1 MNMNQKRYLRWEQAI
16 IIYIGRELAEGRM
29 EREEA
34 MHYLADPFALYDE
47 ALCSAVGIT
56 MKEWRDLYT
65 VRHGCA
71 GVPGTVVKAMSA
83 QQALDR
89 CEEMGLDMDLTKA
102 KVKAFARRLQ
112 ARGIFTEGDVR
123 EVDRMSADRDWCADD
138 VLSEVR
144 AMLMSA
150 L

>member
-1 MNMNQKRYLRWEQAI
+1 
-16 IIYIGRELAEGRM
+16 
-29 EREEA
+29 
-34 MHYLADPFALYDE
+34 
-47 ALCSAVGIT
+47 
-56 MKEWRDLYT
+56 
-65 VRHGCA
+65 
-71 GVPGTVVKAMSA
+71 MSV

-123 EVDRMSADRDWCADD
+123 EVDRMSKDRDWCAED
-138 VLSEVR
+138 VLDEVR